1 MSTLLIKNFSG
12 EFNDDN
18 IGHEVINNFKP
29 DNSIYDYFYIPPY
42 GSLGSEKKDFYKKK
56 PYKDIDKIIVFEVIN
71 ITNVL
76 KLKYVI
82 LKPIPFKSYDEM
94 KEESKK
100 IKYNKKPIFEID
112 FGDKEFIEKK
122 KKGKFFSNDL
132 NPDEMFVYQIS
143 YKIAKNSIYS
153 FEDDNIY
160 IWHGSSEN
168 RNSLKNDSLEK
179 LKIIA
184 NENYKIYELDNLI
197 IGQKQY
203 VYNKIE
209 QLDDWYNKEII
220 KLIKRKQPTILKKVP
235 KKLVTNYPYDPD
247 NFLNFVNKMN
257 DENYYTNYICGIL
270 NSNSVL
276 KTNFFKF
283 LVKKCF
289 GSDDYIPTNIKLF
302 KQYQSLIEPK
312 KIANKYLKLLELGK
326 KEDAEKC
333 ANKLKKIY
341 KYTDD
346 MISNLKKSIDGQMDL
361 YIYDDKY
368 RIVIENK
375 ILSGLNGKHEDIS
388 EDINQL
394 VTYRV
399 FLDDLNRYKLESL
412 KENKVIILC
421 PYSMKENLSNYTLT
435 YGDNNEKHVVPVI
448 TYRDLSDFFRD
459 NKDLIIEKYR
469 TDFINTINKQALSK
483 EELITYRFIE
493 ATK

>member
-1 MSTLLIKNFSG
+1 MGTLLIKNFSG
-12 EFNDDN
+12 EFNDNN

-56 PYKDIDKIIVFEVIN
+56 PYTNIDKIIVFDATN

-76 KLKYVI
+76 KLKMII
-82 LKPIPFKSYDEM
+82 LNPIPFKSYDEM

-100 IKYNKKPIFEID
+100 IKYNNKPIFDID

-122 KKGKFFSNDL
+122 KNGKFFSNDL
-132 NPDEMFVYQIS
+132 NPEEMFVFQIS
-143 YKIAKNSIYS
+143 YKIAKDSIYN
-153 FEDDNIY
+153 FEDENIY
-160 IWHGSSEN
+160 IWHSSNEK
-168 RNSLKNDSLEK
+168 RNNLKKESLEK

-184 NENYKIYELDNLI
+184 NKNYKLYELDNLI

-209 QLDDWYNKEII
+209 PLDEWYTNEII
-220 KLIKRKQPTILKKVP
+220 KLMKKKQPTVLKKVP
-235 KKLVTNYPYDPD
+235 NRLVTNYPYTPD
-247 NFLNFVNKMN
+247 NFLNFVCKMN
-257 DENYYTNYICGIL
+257 DENYYTNYICGVL
-270 NSNSVL
+270 NANSSL
-276 KTNFFKF
+276 KINFFKF

-289 GSDDYIPTNIKLF
+289 GINDYKPANIKLY

-312 KIANKYLKLLELGK
+312 KIANKYLKLMNDGK
-326 KEDAEKC
+326 AEEAEKC

-341 KYTDD
+341 KYTDE
-346 MISNLKKSIDGQMDL
+346 MILNLEKSIDGQMDL
-361 YIYDDKY
+361 YIYDDNY

-399 FLDDLNRYKLESL
+399 FLDDLNKYKLESL

-421 PYSMKENLSNYTLT
+421 PYSMKENLSNYSLK
-435 YGDNNEKHVVPVI
+435 YGELKEEHIVPVI